1 MKAAGRF
8 FNWLSSAVARAT
20 ASTYGFMLAFSMVL
34 LGVTTGAMF
43 EFSTS
48 WKLLVNTATT
58 IITFLMVFVIQQA
71 QNKNTVA
78 IQLKLNELIASN
90 SRASNLLVDIEEL
103 TPEELAVVKKF
114 YVKLAKQAETATD
127 GRASRSLDEVNPS
140 RETER
145 SDGPR

>member
-34 LGVTTGAMF
+34 LGITTGAMF

-58 IITFLMVFVIQQA
+58 IVTFLMVFVIQQA

-78 IQLKLNELIASN
+78 IQLKLNELIGAIEKASN
-90 SRASNLLVDIEEL
+90 RLIDIEDLSDREIEHL
-103 TPEELAVVKKF
+103 HEH
-114 YVKLAKQAETATD
+114 YRKLAQKAARLGANTD
-127 GRASRSLDEVNPS
+127 ELISEQPDR
-140 RETER
+140 
-145 SDGPR
+145 